1 MNEKVKKDLQ
11 EVLNN
16 LNKMQDIFSHIN
28 TNKIGLSADILS
40 VKSAVSAIEDA
51 GVNIYLSLL
60 RKENPNNIELS
71 IQKRSDVV
79 SILKENKLSDR
90 IIYDDKNGTM
100 SFNLNYD
107 EATKIRSTILRRC
120 NLEKGDLKVNY
131 LINNNEI
138 LNKIEIKKV
147 NGTASEFQKYI
158 LEVEKSY
165 LLDRGYKKTNSE
177 NKDLTIL
184 DCLDTSALFIETI
197 EELKKI
203 LNKQNMSVLVKLEQG
218 KKSIENA
225 MSGLHNSLIKLN
237 NEKNISLEVENRI
250 DISREIEKH
259 SHVIYID
266 SINEL
271 PKNKDDKSIFVIK
284 KDDSIEILMDREQ
297 AVRMRSHLQN
307 NCSLSNNEIKSFY
320 LFENEDSMYKIKL
333 KTDIKSGA
341 EFEKNILTV
350 QKMVIESY
358 GDIVSGKLDKLDI
371 NLTEIPKEIIQN
383 KNERKKGIKMV

>member
-28 TNKIGLSADILS
+28 TNKISLSADILS
-40 VKSAVSAIEDA
+40 VKGAVSAIEDA

-90 IIYDDKNGTM
+90 IIYDDTNGTM

-107 EATKIRSTILRRC
+107 ESTKIRSTILRRC

-147 NGTASEFQKYI
+147 NGTASEFQKNI

-177 NKDLTIL
+177 NKDLTVL

-225 MSGLHNSLIKLN
+225 MNGLHNSLIKLN

-259 SHVIYID
+259 SRVVYID
-266 SINEL
+266 NINEL

-284 KDDSIEILMDREQ
+284 KNDSIEILMDREQ
-297 AVRMRSHLQN
+297 AVKLRSHLQN
-307 NCSLSNNEIKSFY
+307 NCSLSNNEIKSSY

-341 EFEKNILTV
+341 EFEKNILIV
-350 QKMVIESY
+350 QKIVIESY
-358 GDIVSGKLDKLDI
+358 GDIVSGSLDKLDI
-371 NLTEIPKEIIQN
+371 NLTEMPKQIIQN